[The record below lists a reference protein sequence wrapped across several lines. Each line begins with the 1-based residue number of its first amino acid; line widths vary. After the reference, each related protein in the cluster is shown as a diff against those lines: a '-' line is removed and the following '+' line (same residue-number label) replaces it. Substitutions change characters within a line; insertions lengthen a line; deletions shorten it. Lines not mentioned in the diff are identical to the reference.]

1 MDYYSI
7 LRNDVCLEMIILNMF
22 PLYCTC
28 AHKRDFWLLLNVH
41 GVFLSVMNGEGWIA
55 ELHAQRSFCT
65 LGEV

>member
-1 MDYYSI
+1 MLVSFG
-7 LRNDVCLEMIILNMF
+7 RE
-22 PLYCTC
+22 
-28 AHKRDFWLLLNVH
+28 R